1 VILKNKGHM
10 IDGVR
15 VSENT
20 AMKYWVLEHSLFSTE
35 NISLNYG
42 KI

>member
-1 VILKNKGHM
+1 MGQRKDIIKEVLCKVILKNKGHM

-20 AMKYWVLEHSLFSTE
+20 AMKY
-35 NISLNYG
+35 
-42 KI
+42 